1 MMVAKETMMPAP
13 RKYPDEL
20 RDRAVRLVGVPG
32 AIATAVTAAAVS
44 TVPAMLLATLAH
56 DRVQGMALMK
66 AISLPLYLPLA
77 WWFIDH
83 PTGWL
88 LAAIPTAWTARTFWA
103 DTTGT
108 LLASTSVAIAMSTAL
123 TTALA
128 GKLRRSAIT

>member
-1 MMVAKETMMPAP
+1 
-13 RKYPDEL
+13 
-20 RDRAVRLVGVPG
+20 
-32 AIATAVTAAAVS
+32 
-44 TVPAMLLATLAH
+44 MLLATVAR

-83 PTGWL
+83 PAGWL
-88 LAAIPTAWTARTFWA
+88 LAAVPTAWAARTFWA

-108 LLASTSVAIAMSTAL
+108 LLGSLAGAIALSVAL

-128 GKLRRSAIT
+128 WKLRRSTIT